1 MSKLK
6 AMVLVG
12 VGVIAIF
19 VVLSVGLVLLGGGGD
34 LITLALAFCAVLN
47 SVGLTKVI
55 KHYAAQD
62 ERREREARLML
73 R

>member
-12 VGVIAIF
+12 VGVFTVF
-19 VVLSVGLVLLGGGGD
+19 VILAVGLVLLGDGGD
-34 LITLALAFCAVLN
+34 LITIAMVLCAGLN
-47 SVGLTKVI
+47 SMGLTMVI
-55 KHYAAQD
+55 KHYTARE
-62 ERREREARLML
+62 ERRKREARLML